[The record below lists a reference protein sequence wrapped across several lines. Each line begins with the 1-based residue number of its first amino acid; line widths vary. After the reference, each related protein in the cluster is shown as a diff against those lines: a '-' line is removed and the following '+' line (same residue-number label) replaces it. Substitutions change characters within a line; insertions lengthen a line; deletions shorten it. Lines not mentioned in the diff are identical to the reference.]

1 MYVHLV
7 EVATDLNPPEGYLVQ
22 ARDGTEVSSAII
34 GTFLNRS
41 VVEERAPTIPL
52 NFKILRCRRSINS
65 LQLEEPLDVR
75 ACQTSYHN
83 HYPTSYSFL
92 F

>member
-1 MYVHLV
+1 M
-7 EVATDLNPPEGYLVQ
+7 ATDLNPPEGYLVQ

-41 VVEERAPTIPL
+41 VVAERAPAIPL
-52 NFKILRCRRSINS
+52 NFKILQCRKNINS
-65 LQLEEPLDVR
+65 SEELLLDVR
-75 ACQTSYHN
+75 TCQTSYHN